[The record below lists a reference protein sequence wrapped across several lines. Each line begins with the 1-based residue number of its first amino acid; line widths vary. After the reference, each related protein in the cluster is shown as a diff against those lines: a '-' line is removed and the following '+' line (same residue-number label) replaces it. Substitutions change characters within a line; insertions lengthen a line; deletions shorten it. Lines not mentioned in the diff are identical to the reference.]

1 MVKGAILEMA
11 MKIGVITTLAG
22 ALGACSGQQQ
32 QDDNLETSQQGG
44 DSGDLGKDDAAEG
57 NGQENIVKDGPSSG
71 DTASGAD
78 INSVTQDDPELS
90 GSLNGG
96 VPPPAGNMSA
106 PEGAAPPVNSALATP
121 PPSSPGASPASAS
134 GGNQASVPGGR
145 VRYVKEG
152 GVQVMSA
159 PGGSPVFTLE
169 QGDHP
174 VTWEENGWLKLTTG
188 MYVPVDALSDRGIG
202 RPASGN
208 VWR

>member
-1 MVKGAILEMA
+1 MVKGAILEIA
-11 MKIGVITTLAG
+11 MKIGIVTILAG

-32 QDDNLETSQQGG
+32 QDENLETSQQGG

-71 DTASGAD
+71 DAASGAD
-78 INSVTQDDPELS
+78 INSVTQDDAELS
-90 GSLNGG
+90 ASLNGET
-96 VPPPAGNMSA
+96 PPPAANMLAPDGASA
-106 PEGAAPPVNSALATP
+106 PTNSALAAPGTP
-121 PPSSPGASPASAS
+121 SPAPGPAPAS
-134 GGNQASVPGGR
+134 GGNQAAVPGGR

-159 PGGSPVFTLE
+159 PGGSPVFMLE

-188 MYVPVDALSDRGIG
+188 MYVPVDSLSDLGIG

-208 VWR
+208 AWR